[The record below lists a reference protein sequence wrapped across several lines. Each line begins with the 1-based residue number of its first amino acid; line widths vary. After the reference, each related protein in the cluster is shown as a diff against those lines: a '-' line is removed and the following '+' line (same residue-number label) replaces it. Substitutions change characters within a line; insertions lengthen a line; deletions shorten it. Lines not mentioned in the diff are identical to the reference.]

1 MSSFDL
7 ELFLAPCDV
16 IDWPCAPIRE
26 LARRF
31 TSGAAG
37 VDAISAMFAWVRD
50 AISHTADVGH
60 GKLTLRA
67 SEVLRERTG
76 LCYAKSHLL
85 VALLRASN
93 VPAGL
98 CYQRLRC
105 DDSPRSFVLH
115 GLVAAMMPDR
125 KFLRMDP
132 RGNKPGVDA
141 QLRPHREALAFTA
154 ALPGEVSFPGVFARP
169 HPAVVSALSAG
180 GAWHPRHTQLP
191 DAKPEDWPVAEAEWA
206 TPLETP

>member
-1 MSSFDL
+1 MSSFNPD
-7 ELFLAPCDV
+7 LFLAPCDV
-16 IDWPCAPIRE
+16 IDWQCSPIRE

-31 TSGAAG
+31 TSGTAG

-85 VALLRASN
+85 VALLRASK

-105 DDSPRSFVLH
+105 DDSPTSFVLH

-132 RGNKPGVDA
+132 RGYKPGVHA
-141 QLRPHREALAFTA
+141 QLLPPCEALAFTA
-154 ALPGEVSFPGVFARP
+154 SLPGEVSYPGVFARP
-169 HPAVVSALSAG
+169 IPAVVSALPAG
-180 GAWHPRHTQLP
+180 IWWHPRHTKLP
-191 DAKPEDWPVAEAEWA
+191 DVEPKDWPVAEAEWG